1 MPSNA
6 ALSLCFAGHRDAL
19 PTGISSA
26 TFWDVPLFWLNYCHP
41 DGRFD
46 RFAGAVVVESYTHL
60 HASMKAEVSGADR
73 GLDFAGSRE
82 LDAKSAR
89 HVPADLIGRL
99 LDDGDIR
106 KLQQAIMPKEPV
118 SPIVRGRPV
127 PKRSVGK
134 R

>member
-1 MPSNA
+1 
-6 ALSLCFAGHRDAL
+6 
-19 PTGISSA
+19 
-26 TFWDVPLFWLNYCHP
+26 VPLFLLNYCHP

-46 RFAGAVVVESYTHL
+46 RFAGVVVVESYTPL

-73 GLDFAGSRE
+73 GLNFAGAHE

-89 HVPADLIGRL
+89 QVPADMIGRL

-106 KLQQAIMPKEPV
+106 KLQQAITPKKPA
-118 SPIVRGRPV
+118 SPTVRGRTV
-127 PKRSVGK
+127 PNRSVGK

>member
-1 MPSNA
+1 MLA
-6 ALSLCFAGHRDAL
+6 RFDLRYRLIELG
-19 PTGISSA
+19 
-26 TFWDVPLFWLNYCHP
+26 
-41 DGRFD
+41 GRFD
-46 RFAGAVVVESYTHL
+46 RFAGVVVVESYTHL

-73 GLDFAGSRE
+73 GLNFAGSHE
-82 LDAKSAR
+82 LDAKSER
-89 HVPADLIGRL
+89 QVPADLIGRL

>member
-1 MPSNA
+1 
-6 ALSLCFAGHRDAL
+6 
-19 PTGISSA
+19 
-26 TFWDVPLFWLNYCHP
+26 VPLFWLNYCHP

-46 RFAGAVVVESYTHL
+46 RFAGVVVVESYTHL

-73 GLDFAGSRE
+73 GLDFAGAHE

-89 HVPADLIGRL
+89 QVPADMIGRL

-106 KLQQAIMPKEPV
+106 KLQQAITPKPAD
-118 SPIVRGRPV
+118 PTVRGRPV
-127 PKRSVGK
+127 AKRSMGK